1 LVTGI
6 PTTLFIDR
14 NGVLKDVAVGYHDL
28 ETLRSKAMGADWG
41 VKPQ

>member
-6 PTTLFIDR
+6 PTTFFIDR

-28 ETLRSKAMGADWG
+28 ETLRKRAMSPDWRG
-41 VKPQ
+41 SAE